1 MLKKLTR
8 VFLALLTI
16 TAVGLA
22 AVAFLL
28 PRGFMTAG
36 TVKAVF
42 DPAKTAFGKKR
53 SLNILL
59 LGVDYNYDSKAQ
71 RYTTGARSDTILIV
85 RVEPLGKQLAMM
97 SLPRDLYVGIGK
109 NASYGYERINAA
121 YSYGGEKLTIETVER
136 ITGLKI
142 DHYVVVKSDVVKKLV
157 DAVGGVPIKVEKQMD
172 WDDNWAGLHI
182 HLKPGDQR
190 LSGAES
196 VGYCRFRH
204 DEEGDFGRIRRQQ
217 HFIGALIKELKRPTN
232 FLKVKQFAAIVKS
245 EMKTDLSQDQLVAL
259 ANIYR
264 SFPLQNIAKGR
275 PQVVDFFANG
285 AALLSLAPGEP
296 AECIRQIFTDLPNPA
311 VKDVHVI
318 IEAGPSKDLEAEQ
331 LASGLRH
338 EGFPSVRLLHLPDDI
353 RGASAVSVSGLSDA
367 ELQAVR
373 EVFSTVKV
381 TTANKKGPPTATL
394 RLAGPVYLSSR

>member
-8 VFLALLTI
+8 IFLVLL
-16 TAVGLA
+16 VLL
-22 AVAFLL
+22 AVATAALAFVL
-28 PRGFMTAG
+28 PRGFLSPD
-36 TVKAVF
+36 TVGAII
-42 DPAKTAFGKKR
+42 DPAKAAFGTKR

-71 RYTTGARSDTILIV
+71 RYTTGARSDTILIL
-85 RVEPLGKQLAMM
+85 RVEPLGKQLSMM

-121 YSYGGEKLTIETVER
+121 YSYGGQKLTIETVER

-182 HLKPGDQR
+182 HLKPGEQR

-232 FLKVKQFAAIVKS
+232 FLKAKQFAAIVES
-245 EMKTDLSQDQLVAL
+245 EMKTDLSQNQLVAL
-259 ANIYR
+259 ANIYKH
-264 SFPLQNIAKGR
+264 FPLQNIVKGR
-275 PQVVDFFANG
+275 PEVVDFFANG

-296 AECIRQIFTDLPNPA
+296 AACISQIFTDLPNPA

-318 IEAGPSKDLEAEQ
+318 IEAGPSQDLEADQ

-338 EGFPSVRLLHLPDDI
+338 EGFPSVRLLHLPDDP
-353 RGASAVSVSGLSDA
+353 RGVSGLTVSGLSDEA
-367 ELQAVR
+367 LQAVR
-373 EVFSTVKV
+373 EVFSSVKV
-381 TTANKKGPPTATL
+381 STGNKKGPPTATL
-394 RLAGPVYLSSR
+394 RLVGPVYLSSR